1 MDTKNVIRDKLFSLL
16 NEAIGTAKK
25 GYLPVPTKSGQ
36 GKGLPYDPN
45 HMVFGRT
52 GLVNRVRGGKLQ
64 WRHLVSEVQG
74 FKILDG
80 GLVKMTPQE
89 LRNRRIA
96 ARIAARKRAGEVAQI
111 VRNRRMSLMK
121 RDMRLDA
128 YSGV

>member
-1 MDTKNVIRDKLFSLL
+1 MSGKQEIKDRLMTRLV
-16 NEAIGTAKK
+16 EALSVKK
-25 GYLPVPTKSGQ
+25 ATQLPMAPKTSAAG
-36 GKGLPYDPN
+36 GGAYDPN
-45 HMVFGRT
+45 HMVFGRV

-80 GLVKMTPQE
+80 SLVKMTPQE
-89 LRNRRIA
+89 MRRRRIA

-111 VRNRRMSLMK
+111 VRNRRMSLRK
-121 RDMRLDA
+121 RDARIDA